1 MIKITMI
8 RSLLLMINLQYCPH
22 VICLNTVILE
32 LYCLHSRTNLFPVF
46 QFDG

>member
-8 RSLLLMINLQYCPH
+8 CKFAFDDKSTILSSCDCTL
-22 VICLNTVILE
+22 ILE

-46 QFDG
+46 KFDG